1 LFPFR
6 VTNVFSPSFVTET
19 SKIQEGS
26 PLNPEGG
33 MDSTSVMYWEI
44 KEEEI
49 SETRTVLNS
58 LEVLTPT

>member
-1 LFPFR
+1 
-6 VTNVFSPSFVTET
+6 
-19 SKIQEGS
+19 
-26 PLNPEGG
+26 